1 MSLQSERGS
10 QRNTTLDKLV
20 KANAESVEKI
30 SLTPYEMTIYAIP
43 KEQRDAEFRM
53 LQEASRFQPE
63 LYRRMS
69 TLATAESLEEHSA
82 ELEAQT
88 QRYLKDMTQEMR
100 SWLSQAGRMQEK
112 FISDSVS
119 SQERCTWE
127 LRSEIN
133 RLRKMNLWFLIGTTS
148 TSLLLAVLASA
159 LLQGLLG

>member
-1 MSLQSERGS
+1 
-10 QRNTTLDKLV
+10 
-20 KANAESVEKI
+20 
-30 SLTPYEMTIYAIP
+30 
-43 KEQRDAEFRM
+43 
-53 LQEASRFQPE
+53 
-63 LYRRMS
+63 MS

-133 RLRKMNLWFLIGTTS
+133 RLRKMNLWFLRVNHFFCGMP
-148 TSLLLAVLASA
+148 VKASSK
-159 LLQGLLG
+159 